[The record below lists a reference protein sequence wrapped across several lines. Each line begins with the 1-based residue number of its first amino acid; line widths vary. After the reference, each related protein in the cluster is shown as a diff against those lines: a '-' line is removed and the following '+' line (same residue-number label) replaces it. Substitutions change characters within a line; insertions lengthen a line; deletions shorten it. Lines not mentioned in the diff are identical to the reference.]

1 MEKCENCHKDYT
13 ADFEMERWYRE
24 EYCLEC
30 NQELNKVCM
39 VCDNEI
45 EEDEV
50 VCSRYC
56 WEEFTSD
63 Y

>member
-1 MEKCENCHKDYT
+1 MENCENCHKENK

-56 WEEFTSD
+56 WDEFTSD